1 MRAVVQRVSAARVTI
16 GAGDSEETTGRID
29 RGLVVY
35 LAVGKGDGESDGE
48 YLADKIANLRIF
60 MDESEKMNLSLLDLG
75 YGALVISQFT
85 LYADARRGRRPSYS
99 EAAGNDEAS
108 RLYEFFC
115 VSLAS
120 KGIRVE
126 TGRFREIMR
135 ISCVNEGP
143 VTILLDSKK
152 AF

>member
-126 TGRFREIMR
+126 TGRFGEIMR

>member
-35 LAVGKGDGESDGE
+35 LGVGRGDGESDAE

-60 MDESEKMNLSLLDLG
+60 MDESEKMNLSLLELG

-115 VSLAS
+115 ASLAS

-143 VTILLDSKK
+143 VTIFLDSKK
-152 AF
+152 VF

>member
-35 LAVGKGDGESDGE
+35 LAVGKGDGESDAE